1 MSGSCHSYGMSDK
14 EPQTVEE
21 AIELNAL
28 GPRRVQ
34 RADESVD
41 QHSLE
46 QQIKADQYLKAK
58 TAASIPSRGLRFTRL
73 QSPGAGF

>member
-1 MSGSCHSYGMSDK
+1 MSDCDK
-14 EPQTVEE
+14 PETVTE
-21 AIELNAL
+21 AIEQNAM

-46 QQIKADQYLKAK
+46 QQIKADQYLKAEE
-58 TAASIPSRGLRFTRL
+58 AAKKPSRGLRITRL
-73 QSPGAGF
+73 RSPGTGF

>member
-1 MSGSCHSYGMSDK
+1 MSDK

-58 TAASIPSRGLRFTRL
+58 AAASIPSRGLRFTRL
-73 QSPGAGF
+73 RSPGAGF